1 MISSFVIFTFPFWQ
15 KEDCQVVVAV
25 SNTIFSATEIYM
37 KLRKWLDQQKLTNR
51 EFAVM
56 IDVSDSAIHRWT
68 STDDDKR
75 IPRPEHMLAIE
86 KATRGKVKAQDFY
99 S

>member
-1 MISSFVIFTFPFWQ
+1 
-15 KEDCQVVVAV
+15 
-25 SNTIFSATEIYM
+25 M
-37 KLRKWLDQQKLTNR
+37 KLKKWLDLQKITNR
-51 EFAVM
+51 DFAK
-56 IDVSDSAIHRWT
+56 IIKSSESAVHRWA

>member
-1 MISSFVIFTFPFWQ
+1 MVSSLVVVMFTLWQ
-15 KEDCQVVVAV
+15 KGDCQVVLVL
-25 SNTIFSATEIYM
+25 SNTIFSTTEVYM

>member
-1 MISSFVIFTFPFWQ
+1 
-15 KEDCQVVVAV
+15 
-25 SNTIFSATEIYM
+25 M

-51 EFAVM
+51 AFAKM
-56 IDVSDSAIHRWT
+56 IKASESAIHRWT

-75 IPRPEHMLAIE
+75 IPRPEHMASIQE
-86 KATRGKVKAQDFY
+86 ATGGKVKAQDFY

>member
-1 MISSFVIFTFPFWQ
+1 VITLWQ
-15 KEDCQVVVAV
+15 KGDCQVVLVL
-25 SNTIFSATEIYM
+25 SNTIFSTTEVYM
-37 KLRKWLDQQKLTNR
+37 KLRKWLDLQKITNR

-68 STDDDKR
+68 ATDDDKR
-75 IPRPEHMLAIE
+75 IPRPEHMLAID

>member
-1 MISSFVIFTFPFWQ
+1 
-15 KEDCQVVVAV
+15 
-25 SNTIFSATEIYM
+25 M

-68 STDDDKR
+68 STDDASR
-75 IPRPEHMLAIE
+75 MPRPEHMAAIQ
-86 KATRGKVKAQDFY
+86 KATGGKVKAQDFY

>member
-1 MISSFVIFTFPFWQ
+1 
-15 KEDCQVVVAV
+15 
-25 SNTIFSATEIYM
+25 M
-37 KLRKWLDQQKLTNR
+37 KLRKWLDLQKLTNR

-68 STDDDKR
+68 ATDDDKR
-75 IPRPEHMLAIE
+75 IPRPEHMASIQE
-86 KATRGKVKAQDFY
+86 ATGGKVKAQDFY

>member
-1 MISSFVIFTFPFWQ
+1 VITLWQ
-15 KEDCQVVVAV
+15 KGDCQVVLVL
-25 SNTIFSATEIYM
+25 SNTIFSTTEVYM
-37 KLRKWLDQQKLTNR
+37 KLRKWLDLQKLTNR

-68 STDDDKR
+68 ATDDDKR
-75 IPRPEHMLAIE
+75 IPRPEHMAAID